1 MKEFL
6 HFLLLNIG
14 KIIGIISAFIIS
26 LLIVIFGIAKT
37 LIILLF
43 CLLGYII
50 GKWFDE
56 GISPLTFLSEAIKSL
71 KEGKWR

>member
-6 HFLLLNIG
+6 RLALLNLG
-14 KIIGIISAFIIS
+14 KIAGITAAFIIS
-26 LLIVIFGIAKT
+26 LLVAIFGIGKT
-37 LIILLF
+37 FLIVIF

-56 GISPLTFLSEAIKSL
+56 GISPITFFSEAIKSL

>member
-6 HFLLLNIG
+6 RYLVVNIG
-14 KIIGIISAFIIS
+14 KILGTITGFFLA
-26 LLIVIFGIAKT
+26 LLIVIFGVGKT
-37 LIILLF
+37 LIIILF

-56 GISPLTFLSEAIKSL
+56 GISPVTFFSEAIKSL